1 MGIKERKQRY
11 KEDFRG
17 RILEAAKKLFV
28 QEGIEATSIRKIAKE
43 IEFSPTTIY
52 LYYKDKSDI
61 VYALHQEGFRILH
74 QRMEPLVHVENPF
87 ERLKALGKSYLAFAV
102 EEPDFYEVLFMKK
115 EPMEFLDN
123 NCVEHEWEEGERVF
137 DLLQHTV
144 RECQQIGYFQ
154 GMDAG
159 LLSLQAWSSVHGL
172 ASLFITGHFQKLGEM
187 SNVAVDLDVLLES
200 TFQVYV
206 AMLEKLR

>member
-11 KEDFRG
+11 KEDFRVK
-17 RILEAAKKLFV
+17 ILEAAKKLFV

-61 VYALHQEGFRILH
+61 VYALHQEGFSILR
-74 QRMEPLVHVENPF
+74 QRMDPLIHVENPF
-87 ERLKALGKSYLAFAV
+87 ERLKALGKAYLAFAM

-123 NCVEHEWEEGERVF
+123 NCVESEWEEGERVF
-137 DLLQHTV
+137 DLLQQTV
-144 RECQQIGYFQ
+144 RDCQQIGHFQ
-154 GMDAG
+154 AIDAG

-187 SNVAVDLDVLLES
+187 SNLMVDFDVLLDS
-200 TFQVYV
+200 TFQIYISI
-206 AMLEKLR
+206 LEKLK